1 MATLT
6 IEILGTCSPTIY
18 EAIHS
23 AISSLGSAVGL
34 TPRVS
39 LDGLTIED
47 CGPDLVRA
55 NPSARQA
62 NVAEPQTNVIS
73 GLPSQISSASATLQ
87 QSLEN
92 RFRALTDVNGSP
104 EYELTW
110 KKWDMPLGPPL
121 CALRASA
128 LRTSDKGS
136 IGWPTPTARDWK
148 DAACADSDVKT
159 NALLGRVAW
168 LYGDGTAATG
178 GLNPEHV
185 RWLMG
190 YPPEWGSCAPMGMRS
205 SLRRQPRSS
214 LPPTPH
220 GTSNQTEVNP

>member
-47 CGPDLVRA
+47 CGPDLARA

-62 NVAEPQTNVIS
+62 NDAEPQTNVIS

-92 RFRALTDVNGSP
+92 RFRALTDVN
-104 EYELTW
+104 
-110 KKWDMPLGPPL
+110 
-121 CALRASA
+121 A